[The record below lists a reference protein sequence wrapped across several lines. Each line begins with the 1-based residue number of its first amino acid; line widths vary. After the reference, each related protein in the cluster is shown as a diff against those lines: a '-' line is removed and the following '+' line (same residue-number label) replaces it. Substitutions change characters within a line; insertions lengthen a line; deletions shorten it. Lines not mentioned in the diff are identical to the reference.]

1 MPSVPS
7 KKARTSAKK
16 PRPSARN
23 ARAGRKVRYAVVGL
37 GHIVQAAVLPAF
49 EHAKRNSL
57 LAALVSGDPR
67 KQAEL
72 GRRYGVPAYS
82 YDEYDQLLASGEID
96 AVYIGLPNHQH
107 CGSTLRAAKAGVHV
121 LCEKPMAVTPGEC
134 LQMVRAAER
143 SDIRLMIAYRLHFE
157 AANLEALKVARSGR
171 LGELRL
177 FESTFCMQ
185 VQPENI
191 RLSPSELGGGPLFDI
206 GVYCLQAARILFGS
220 EPIAMQAQSAGRD
233 ARRFREVDEAFA
245 CTLLFPERRLASF
258 TVSFGAADVSEYRLV
273 GTKGSLRVEPAYEY
287 EGELAHHLKIGERAS
302 ERRFAARDQFAPELL
317 HFSDCVLRG
326 REPEPSG
333 VEGWIDV
340 QVIQALE
347 RSARSGRRVEL
358 PELPRERPPTARQE
372 MRRPAVRKRKL
383 VHAES
388 SAH

>member
-1 MPSVPS
+1 MVTTQASRS
-7 KKARTSAKK
+7 RSTAS
-16 PRPSARN
+16 N
-23 ARAGRKVRYAVVGL
+23 GRAGRKVRYAVVGL

-49 EHAKRNSL
+49 EHAKRNSQ

-82 YDEYDQLLASGEID
+82 YDDYDDLLASGEID

-107 CGSTLRAAKAGVHV
+107 CGSALRAAKAGVHV
-121 LCEKPMAVTPGEC
+121 LCEKPMAVTPSEC
-134 LQMVRAAER
+134 QQMVRAAER
-143 SDIRLMIAYRLHFE
+143 HDIRLMIAYRLHFE
-157 AANLEALKVARSGR
+157 AANLEALKIARSGR

-177 FESTFCMQ
+177 FESTFSMQ
-185 VQPENI
+185 VKPGNI
-191 RLSPSELGGGPLFDI
+191 RLAGAELGGGPLFDI
-206 GVYCLQAARILFGS
+206 GVYCLQAARLVFGS
-220 EPIAMQAQSAGRD
+220 EPVAVQALASGRD
-233 ARRFREVDEAFA
+233 GERFKDVDEAFA

-287 EGELAHHLKIGERAS
+287 EGELAHHVKVGERES
-302 ERRFAARDQFAPELL
+302 ERTFAARDQFAPELL
-317 HFSDCVLRG
+317 YFSDCVLRR

-358 PELPRERPPTARQE
+358 PSFPRERPPTARQE
-372 MRRPAVRKRKL
+372 IRRPAVRKRKL
-383 VHAES
+383 VLAES
-388 SAH
+388 SAR